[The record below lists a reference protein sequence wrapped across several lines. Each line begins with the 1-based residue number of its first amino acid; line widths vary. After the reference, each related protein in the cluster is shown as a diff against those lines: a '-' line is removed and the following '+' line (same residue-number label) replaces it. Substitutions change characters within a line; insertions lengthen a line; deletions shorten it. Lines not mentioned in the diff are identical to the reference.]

1 MEEYI
6 VRVYDN
12 RTEWFNKDGD
22 RHRIDG
28 PAIEYA
34 NGYKAWWIN
43 GKLHREDGPAVE
55 YADGSKE
62 WYQNGQRHR
71 KDGPATTWADGDK
84 SWLQNGKL
92 HRIDGPAVEYADGR
106 KKWYIK
112 GERYTEA
119 EYHKAIAPVK
129 ELTMPELEK
138 LLGYKVK
145 IKAETT

>member
-71 KDGPATTWADGDK
+71 
-84 SWLQNGKL
+84 
-92 HRIDGPAVEYADGR
+92 IDGPAVEWVDGYKAWWFNGR
-106 KKWYIK
+106 
-112 GERYTEA
+112 EYTEA
-119 EYHKAIAPVK
+119 EYHKVIAPVK

>member
-34 NGYKAWWIN
+34 NGYKAWLIN
-43 GKLHREDGPAVE
+43 GKLHREDGPAE
-55 YADGSKE
+55 IRSNGHKE
-62 WYQNGQRHR
+62 WWFNGQQHR
-71 KDGPATTWADGDK
+71 E
-84 SWLQNGKL
+84 
-92 HRIDGPAVEYADGR
+92 DGPAVEYADGR

-129 ELTMPELEK
+129 ELTMPELEQ

-145 IKAETT
+145 IKAER

>member
-12 RTEWFNKDGD
+12 RTEWFNKNGD

-28 PAIEYA
+28 PAVFVKGKYSA
-34 NGYKAWWIN
+34 WLVNGQR
-43 GKLHREDGPAVE
+43 HREDGPAIE
-55 YADGSKE
+55 YA
-62 WYQNGQRHR
+62 N
-71 KDGPATTWADGDK
+71 GDK
-84 SWLQNGKL
+84 SWWVNDKL
-92 HRIDGPAVEYADGR
+92 HRIDGPAIENADGR
-106 KKWYIK
+106 KEWYIK
-112 GERYTEA
+112 GKRYTEV
-119 EYHKAIAPVK
+119 EYHESMAPVK

>member
-12 RTEWFNKDGD
+12 RTEWRNK
-22 RHRIDG
+22 
-28 PAIEYA
+28 
-34 NGYKAWWIN
+34 NGN
-43 GKLHREDGPAVE
+43 
-55 YADGSKE
+55 
-62 WYQNGQRHR
+62 
-71 KDGPATTWADGDK
+71 
-84 SWLQNGKL
+84 L
-92 HRIDGPAVEYADGR
+92 HRIDGPAVEFANGDKEWWVNGQQHREDGPAIENANGI
-106 KKWYIK
+106 KIWYVNNEMHREDGPAIEFANGDKEWHIK
-112 GERYTEA
+112 GKRYTEA